1 MDTVCASWCVGRPVY
16 FRVFRLF
23 CLVTCADFKGS
34 VILLFDAT
42 SLVAERRCTIWIY
55 ICIIYIFQKTA
66 YNNSGYIHTLQ
77 L

>member
-42 SLVAERRCTIWIY
+42 SLVAERRCTI
-55 ICIIYIFQKTA
+55 
-66 YNNSGYIHTLQ
+66 
-77 L
+77 